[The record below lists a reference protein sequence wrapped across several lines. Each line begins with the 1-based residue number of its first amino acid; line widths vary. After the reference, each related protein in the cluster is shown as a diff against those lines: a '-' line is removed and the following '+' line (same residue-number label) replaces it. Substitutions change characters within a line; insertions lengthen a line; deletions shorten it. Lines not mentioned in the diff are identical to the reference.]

1 MKKNEILK
9 EIDKKIQFIEKQQGT
24 LESYQ
29 IGMIYGLKLAKETVK
44 EFKPGK

>member
-9 EIDKKIQFIEKQQGT
+9 EIDKKIKFIENQQT

-44 EFKPGK
+44 EFKRGK

>member
-9 EIDKKIQFIEKQQGT
+9 EIDNKIKFIKNQKGT

-44 EFKPGK
+44 EFKRGK